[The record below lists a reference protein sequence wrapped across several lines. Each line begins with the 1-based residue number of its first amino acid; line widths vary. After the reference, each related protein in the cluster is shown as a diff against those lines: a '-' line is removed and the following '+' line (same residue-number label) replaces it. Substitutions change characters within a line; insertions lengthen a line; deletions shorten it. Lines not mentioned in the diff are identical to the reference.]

1 MTRSSAKLPCKSQ
14 MQISLIFL
22 LLLCLFDRINP
33 YFRIFRLQQVA
44 DAGISIIL
52 LVAFSLV
59 IAGASIYIVNERIHG
74 EKLQQKL
81 CGVSF
86 KTYWGV
92 AFAWDFAVSLLQISI
107 APYSFRKYGSL

>member
-1 MTRSSAKLPCKSQ
+1 M
-14 MQISLIFL
+14 
-22 LLLCLFDRINP
+22 
-33 YFRIFRLQQVA
+33 A
-44 DAGISIIL
+44 DAGISLIL

-59 IAGASIYIVNERIHG
+59 VAGASIYVVNERLSG

-92 AFAWDFAVSLLQISI
+92 AFAWDFTVSANFALVLLCKLLEKNFGKK
-107 APYSFRKYGSL
+107 SFDFFLSHFFLSRFI

>member
-1 MTRSSAKLPCKSQ
+1 M
-14 MQISLIFL
+14 
-22 LLLCLFDRINP
+22 
-33 YFRIFRLQQVA
+33 A
-44 DAGISIIL
+44 DAGISLIL

-59 IAGASIYIVNERIHG
+59 VAGASIYVVNERLSG

-92 AFAWDFAVSLLQISI
+92 AFAWDFTVSANFALVLFCKLEKKFGKNHSI
-107 APYSFRKYGSL
+107 FFCLTFFSRFI

>member
-1 MTRSSAKLPCKSQ
+1 MNVPFCS
-14 MQISLIFL
+14 
-22 LLLCLFDRINP
+22 
-33 YFRIFRLQQVA
+33 LQQVA

-59 IAGASIYIVNERIHG
+59 IAGASIYIVNERLNG

-92 AFAWDFAVSLLQISI
+92 AFAWDFTVSFTYFKFCLERLNHLEKGLINNINVFFQ
-107 APYSFRKYGSL
+107 YKLMFD

>member
-1 MTRSSAKLPCKSQ
+1 MSNCWDNQT
-14 MQISLIFL
+14 IHFELIF
-22 LLLCLFDRINP
+22 FS
-33 YFRIFRLQQVA
+33 FFSLQQVA
-44 DAGISIIL
+44 DAGISLIL

-59 IAGASIYIVNERIHG
+59 VAGSSIYIVNERLNG

-92 AFAWDFAVSLLQISI
+92 AFLWDFTVS
-107 APYSFRKYGSL
+107 PKYTL

>member
-1 MTRSSAKLPCKSQ
+1 M
-14 MQISLIFL
+14 
-22 LLLCLFDRINP
+22 
-33 YFRIFRLQQVA
+33 A

-52 LVAFSLV
+52 VVAFSLV
-59 IAGASIYIVNERIHG
+59 IAGASIYIVNERLNG

-92 AFAWDFAVSLLQISI
+92 AFIWDYAVS
-107 APYSFRKYGSL
+107 

>member
-1 MTRSSAKLPCKSQ
+1 M
-14 MQISLIFL
+14 IFSFVL
-22 LLLCLFDRINP
+22 STP
-33 YFRIFRLQQVA
+33 
-44 DAGISIIL
+44 GISIIL

-59 IAGASIYIVNERIHG
+59 IAGASIYIVNERLNG

-92 AFAWDFAVSLLQISI
+92 AFLWDFTVNIRLYQL
-107 APYSFRKYGSL
+107 

>member
-1 MTRSSAKLPCKSQ
+1 M
-14 MQISLIFL
+14 
-22 LLLCLFDRINP
+22 
-33 YFRIFRLQQVA
+33 A
-44 DAGISIIL
+44 DAGISLIL

-59 IAGASIYIVNERIHG
+59 VAGASIYIVNERING

-92 AFAWDFAVSLLQISI
+92 AFAWDYAVSLYPKNLKLSEF
-107 APYSFRKYGSL
+107 PPKTLN